1 MSLFCRREIDQRR
14 CVSRVGRAFDT
25 KREEDMRSTT
35 KISVLTALVAA
46 CGIAGVSQAA
56 LTFSFADPVPGR
68 QMSYSQGTGLI
79 SYDNLAAITV
89 LVDGSTEPISFS
101 TAFPNST
108 MTMSL
113 AVGTVS
119 VAGPVIQAPV
129 AGFFELR
136 DASSALIIRGD
147 TANGSFIRLGSTS
160 SILMSDDISF
170 AYTAGPSLTALL
182 VPGRALANPQEAVFT
197 VTDLLVGGGGPLV
210 VDGQMRSWTANAS
223 YSGNSEVVPAPG
235 AIALA
240 SLGGLLIARRK
251 RA

>member
-1 MSLFCRREIDQRR
+1 
-14 CVSRVGRAFDT
+14 
-25 KREEDMRSTT
+25 MRSTT

-170 AYTAGPSLTALL
+170 AYTAGPSLNALL

>member
-1 MSLFCRREIDQRR
+1 MAE
-14 CVSRVGRAFDT
+14 GFDT
-25 KREEDMRSTT
+25 TREEDMRSIT
-35 KISVLTALVAA
+35 KLSAMAALVAA
-46 CGIAGVSQAA
+46 CGIASVSQAA

-68 QMSYSQGTGLI
+68 QLSYSHGTGII

-89 LVDGSTEPISFS
+89 LVDGSTEPIAFNA
-101 TAFPNST
+101 AFPNST

-136 DASSALIIRGD
+136 DASSALILRGD
-147 TANGSFIRLGSTS
+147 TANGAFIRLGSTS

-182 VPGRALANPQEAVFT
+182 LPGRALANPQEAVFT

-223 YSGNSEVVPAPG
+223 YSGNSDVVPAPG